1 MFWHGEMAFEHG
13 MEEIMTWSERIY
25 LSPSV
30 RKHYRRIKWKIMHNI
45 AQPGIFL
52 LWLPMKTSGN
62 PEIIPSAVLLQTDYP
77 RDGYCV
83 IGLAGT
89 RGEALGLIEQ
99 ITSDM
104 YKKFKKIDYCSFFD
118 AAKTEDH

>member
-1 MFWHGEMAFEHG
+1 
-13 MEEIMTWSERIY
+13 MTWSDRIY
-25 LSPSV
+25 LSSSV
-30 RKHYRRIKWKIMHNI
+30 RRNYRRIKWKIMHNI

-52 LWLPMKTSGN
+52 LWLPAKTSGN

-77 RDGYCV
+77 REDHCV

-89 RGEALGLIEQ
+89 RGEAFGLIEQ

-104 YKKFKKIDYCSFFD
+104 YKNIKKIDYYSFFD
-118 AAKTEDH
+118 IVKAEDH